1 MSRST
6 PKSAQQDRRAFLQT
20 LSHSFAAGSMAA
32 LIPQLALMPKAFA
45 QTTANPAGTGYKALV
60 CIYLNGA
67 NDSFNWLMPRDSE
80 TAGSHYDRY
89 RTARG
94 GVYNQGT
101 NAGGL
106 AHAFAD
112 ILPIAPSNQAS
123 AFGLHPACT
132 DFTTGA
138 QAHSGLQSLFN
149 TGKAAFVCNAGTLV
163 NPISKTQY
171 DGGAPRPAQL
181 FSHNDQ
187 ALQWQIGQSKLD
199 AVNRFGWGGRV
210 VRSLN
215 RPPLSNALSHAVS
228 VAGATRF
235 LLGDQ
240 VTPYQI
246 ASNGV
251 NLIDNYS
258 ATSNNNFQAQ
268 RRALLND
275 LLDDSY
281 AQPFSKEYASIMKRS
296 LSVGD
301 DLGARLGLATGN
313 ISTIFPTG
321 NTLADQL
328 RMVAR
333 LIKIGKNELSAQR
346 QVFFV
351 NYGSFDLHDGMFVA
365 GQPVA
370 SAGHGGLLTNLN
382 QAVGAFWSALNEIGA
397 QDEVTSFTMSDF
409 GRTLTGNGNGSD
421 HAWGGNLMVLGGQ
434 VSGNKLYGTYPR
446 MVLNSNDD
454 AAKDWSF
461 SRGQYIPT
469 TAVDQVAAT
478 LAKWMGVTDT
488 SAMNAIFPNLGTFG
502 AGDLGFMV

>member
-1 MSRST
+1 MSKST
-6 PKSAQQDRRAFLQT
+6 QQDRREFLQK
-20 LSHSFAAGSMAA
+20 LSQSFAAGSMAA
-32 LIPQLALMPKAFA
+32 LLPQLALMPKAFA
-45 QTTANPAGTGYKALV
+45 QTTSSPAGSGYKALV

-80 TAGSHYDRY
+80 STGSHYDRY

-94 GVYNQGT
+94 GVFSGANT
-101 NAGGL
+101 GGL

-112 ILPIAPSNQAS
+112 ILPIAPSNQATG
-123 AFGLHPACT
+123 FGLHPACA
-132 DFTTGA
+132 DFAAGA
-138 QAHSGLQSLFN
+138 QAHSGIQSLFN
-149 TGKAAFVCNAGTLV
+149 TGKAAFVCNAGTLIA
-163 NPISKTQY
+163 PISKTQY
-171 DGGAPRPAQL
+171 DAGAPRPAQL

-187 ALQWQIGQSKLD
+187 ALQWQIGQSKVD
-199 AVNRFGWGGRV
+199 AVSRFGWGGRV
-210 VRSLN
+210 LRSLN
-215 RPPLSNALSHAVS
+215 RAPLSNGLSHAVS
-228 VAGATRF
+228 IAGATRY

-251 NLIDNYS
+251 NAIDNYS
-258 ATSNNNFQAQ
+258 STSNNNFQAQ

-281 AQPFSKEYASIMKRS
+281 TQPFSKEYASIMKRS

-301 DLGARLGLATGN
+301 DLAVRLAAAGGN

-328 RMVAR
+328 KMVAR
-333 LIKIGKNELSAQR
+333 MIKISKNELSAQR

-370 SAGHGGLLTNLN
+370 STGHGALLTALN
-382 QAVGAFWSALNEIGA
+382 QAVGAFWSALGEIGA

-434 VSGNKLYGTYPR
+434 VAGNKLYGTYPR
-446 MVLNSNDD
+446 MVLGSNDD
-454 AAKDWSF
+454 TAKDWSF

-469 TAVDQVAAT
+469 TAVDQVSAT

-488 SAMNAIFPNLGTFG
+488 NAMNAILPNLDAF
-502 AGDLGFMV
+502 AARDLGFML

>member
-1 MSRST
+1 MSKST
-6 PKSAQQDRRAFLQT
+6 QQDRREFLQK

-32 LIPQLALMPKAFA
+32 LLPQLALMPKAFA
-45 QTTANPAGTGYKALV
+45 QTTRSPAGSGYKALV
-60 CIYLNGA
+60 CIYLTGA

-80 TAGSHYDRY
+80 STGSHYDRY
-89 RTARG
+89 RSARG
-94 GVYNQGT
+94 GVYSGANT
-101 NAGGL
+101 AGL

-112 ILPIAPSNQAS
+112 ILPINPSNQAS

-132 DFTTGA
+132 NFTAGA
-138 QAHSGLQSLFN
+138 QSHSGIQTLFN
-149 TGKAAFVCNAGTLV
+149 TGKAAFVCNAGTLLA
-163 NPISKTQY
+163 PISKTQY

-187 ALQWQIGQSKLD
+187 AMQWQIGTSKID
-199 AVNRFGWGGRV
+199 PVSRFGWGGRV
-210 VRSLN
+210 LRSLN
-215 RPPLSNALSHAVS
+215 RPPLSNGLSPAVS
-228 VAGATRF
+228 VAGATRY
-235 LLGDQ
+235 LLGEQ
-240 VTPYQI
+240 VTPYKI

-251 NLIDNYS
+251 NTINNY
-258 ATSNNNFQAQ
+258 AAASNNNFQAQ

-281 AQPFSKEYASIMKRS
+281 MQPFSKEYATLMQRS
-296 LSVGD
+296 LLVGD
-301 DLGARLGLATGN
+301 DLAVRLAAATGN
-313 ISTIFPTG
+313 VSTVFPTG
-321 NTLADQL
+321 NSLADQL
-328 RMVAR
+328 KMVAR
-333 LIKIGKNELSAQR
+333 MIKIGKNELSAQR

-351 NYGSFDLHDGMFVA
+351 NYGSFDLHDGMFAA

-370 SAGHGGLLTNLN
+370 SSGHGGFLTALN

-421 HAWGGNLMVLGGQ
+421 HAWGGNLMVLGGA
-434 VSGNKLYGTYPR
+434 VAGNKLYGTYPR

-478 LAKWMGVTDT
+478 LAKWMGITDT
-488 SAMNAIFPNLGTFG
+488 SAMNAILPNLDAFT
-502 AGDLGFMV
+502 ARDLGFMV